1 MTGGRSRFAGGAAAL
16 AAALL
21 TACGGGVAPAASPAP
36 DLGPAAA
43 TAPEGPPLAIE
54 YVVVRRRWVEAL
66 VPAPSDAVK
75 AWSEAPEN
83 AAAATGP
90 LRQLLVKV
98 AGGEKAPGL
107 AAKKKAEALAARA
120 AKGED
125 FAALA
130 RQHSEDAATRDDGGE
145 LAPERLDALAPPV
158 RAAFEALAPGQTSAE
173 PVRSSEGFYVLRKER
188 ASEERVEAAYRKAK
202 APELARRLGEELLAR
217 LGADAD
223 ARPAIAEAVE
233 AVLGERGVND
243 VDRPRAH
250 VVDRE
255 RVAEVRLS
263 AAAKAALETFAR
275 SARAG
280 DRLPSPAVDGD
291 TILVAR
297 ARAPGAR

>member
-1 MTGGRSRFAGGAAAL
+1 M
-16 AAALL
+16 
-21 TACGGGVAPAASPAP
+21 
-36 DLGPAAA
+36 
-43 TAPEGPPLAIE
+43 
-54 YVVVRRRWVEAL
+54 
-66 VPAPSDAVK
+66 
-75 AWSEAPEN
+75 
-83 AAAATGP
+83 
-90 LRQLLVKV
+90 
-98 AGGEKAPGL
+98 
-107 AAKKKAEALAARA
+107 
-120 AKGED
+120 
-125 FAALA
+125 
-130 RQHSEDAATRDDGGE
+130 
-145 LAPERLDALAPPV
+145 

-188 ASEERVEAAYRKAK
+188 ASESASRRRT
-202 APELARRLGEELLAR
+202 ARRRRPSWRGGSARSSSR